1 MKKSVKILALLPLV
15 AAMSCGKAE
24 YKLTTTFADDAQD
37 GSTVYLINYDKGD
50 TIDSAVVA
58 DKQAVF
64 AGTVDH
70 AIVARVL
77 ANQSRATFILE
88 SGVLELNWE
97 TKEVKGGVLND
108 SVAALNAEQSALQE
122 KAVAMSK
129 QAKEEQWAEDKLEEE
144 LSKLDKEFS
153 DILIRH
159 YEANKLNAFGW
170 YAYYQNIV
178 EKGYELN
185 ELKAEL
191 AKAPAEYMQ
200 SKRIERLIKAA
211 ETIENTK
218 EGCKMVDFAVSGAN
232 GKEVKLSDYV
242 GKGDVVVV
250 DFWASWCGPC
260 RREASTTLKDIYAKY
275 DGKGLKILGVACWDK
290 PEDTKQAIAD
300 MQLPWEQILDSQ
312 YIASDAYGFNSIPHI
327 IVFSADGTIL
337 SRGLQGDELMKKVDE
352 VMSEAK

>member
-1 MKKSVKILALLPLV
+1 
-15 AAMSCGKAE
+15 
-24 YKLTTTFADDAQD
+24 
-37 GSTVYLINYDKGD
+37 
-50 TIDSAVVA
+50 
-58 DKQAVF
+58 
-64 AGTVDH
+64 
-70 AIVARVL
+70 
-77 ANQSRATFILE
+77 
-88 SGVLELNWE
+88 
-97 TKEVKGGVLND
+97 
-108 SVAALNAEQSALQE
+108 
-122 KAVAMSK
+122 
-129 QAKEEQWAEDKLEEE
+129 
-144 LSKLDKEFS
+144 
-153 DILIRH
+153 
-159 YEANKLNAFGW
+159 
-170 YAYYQNIV
+170 
-178 EKGYELN
+178 
-185 ELKAEL
+185 
-191 AKAPAEYMQ
+191 MQ

-211 ETIENTK
+211 ENVENTK

-352 VMSEAK
+352 IMSEAK

>member
-24 YKLTTTFADDAQD
+24 YKLTMTFADDAQD

-97 TKEVKGGVLND
+97 TKEVKGGALND

-129 QAKEEQWAEDKLEEE
+129 QAKEEQWTEDKLEEE
-144 LSKLDKEFS
+144 LSKLDKEFR

-178 EKGYELN
+178 EKAYH
-185 ELKAEL
+185 
-191 AKAPAEYMQ
+191 
-200 SKRIERLIKAA
+200 LIS
-211 ETIENTK
+211 N
-218 EGCKMVDFAVSGAN
+218 
-232 GKEVKLSDYV
+232 SD
-242 GKGDVVVV
+242 
-250 DFWASWCGPC
+250 
-260 RREASTTLKDIYAKY
+260 
-275 DGKGLKILGVACWDK
+275 
-290 PEDTKQAIAD
+290 
-300 MQLPWEQILDSQ
+300 
-312 YIASDAYGFNSIPHI
+312 
-327 IVFSADGTIL
+327 
-337 SRGLQGDELMKKVDE
+337 
-352 VMSEAK
+352 